1 MIKRKFGMRYLN
13 ISQGRYNSFSHKNLN
28 AYDLAGEDSGIDRF
42 VTFNELEVIG
52 ILPYKTTGFANTV
65 LFYDKD
71 NDVTLAMS
79 HCNNINFLEK
89 GLVLYPEDTIYYEGT
104 TGKATG
110 NHIHLEIGKGK
121 QTTKTKIN
129 SSEWGLKDWIN
140 IEDYFYID
148 EEYTTILNSPYEFTK
163 GVDNMNFIEGYQKL
177 SWIGVPMYTYLMKAD
192 QSIGMMSALQTG
204 KENYEARAT
213 IDKIDNELIHYCKV
227 NCNFFDLNN
236 GQHYGVEQS
245 FENDFAPKQD
255 EWLCLYIDKEGTPH
269 ICLSSEYWL
278 AKDEV
283 ILACSPFAI
292 LRHEGNDVEFTSS
305 AAKVDLN
312 STSNKTML
320 LYMGNGKYAFVVTG
334 TGLTYYQCRN
344 FAKAYGALG
353 VYFLDGGGS
362 SQMIMNGTKILYT
375 GRAIA
380 NVLTFYKTVEPQ
392 PTPPITEE
400 PKLDYEAMYNELK
413 TKYDDL
419 EKSNA
424 NKSSIIN
431 DIKKLVEGE

>member
-13 ISQGRYNSFSHKNLN
+13 ISQGRFNSFSHKNLN

-42 VTFNELEVIG
+42 ITFNELEVIG

-89 GLVLYPEDTIYYEGT
+89 GLVLYPNDTIYYEGT

-110 NHIHLEIGKGK
+110 NHIHLEIGKGR

-148 EEYTTILNSPYEFTK
+148 EEYTTILNSPYKFTK

-177 SWIGVPMYTYLMKAD
+177 SWIGVPMYTYLMKSD

-213 IDKIDNELIHYCKV
+213 IDKIDNELIHYCKI

-245 FENDFAPKQD
+245 FENDFAPKQ
-255 EWLCLYIDKEGTPH
+255 ESWLCLYIDKNHEPHCTP
-269 ICLSSEYWL
+269 SSDYWL
-278 AKDEV
+278 AKDDV

-292 LRHEGNDVEFTSS
+292 LRHLGNDVEFTSS

-362 SQMIMNGTKILYT
+362 SQMIMNGTKVLYT

-380 NVLTFYKTVEPQ
+380 NVLTFYKTVVSQ
-392 PTPPITEE
+392 PVVPPIEE

-413 TKYDDL
+413 AKYDTL

-424 NKSSIIN
+424 NRSSIIN
-431 DIKKLVEGE
+431 EIKKLVDGE

>member
-13 ISQGRYNSFSHKNLN
+13 ISQGRFNSFSHKNLN
-28 AYDLAGEDSGIDRF
+28 AYDLCGEDSGIDRF

-89 GLVLYPEDTIYYEGT
+89 GLVLYPNDTIYYEGT

-110 NHIHLEIGKGK
+110 NHVHLEIGKGR

-177 SWIGVPMYTYLMKAD
+177 SWIGVPMHTYLMKSD

-213 IDKIDNELIHYCKV
+213 IDKIDNELIHCKV

-245 FENDFAPKQD
+245 FENDFAPKQ
-255 EWLCLYIDKEGTPH
+255 ESWLCLYIDKEGTPH
-269 ICLSSEYWL
+269 ICLSSDYWL
-278 AKDEV
+278 TKNDV

-305 AAKVDLN
+305 AANVNLN

-320 LYMGNGKYAFVVTG
+320 LYMGDGKYAFVVTG

-392 PTPPITEE
+392 PVPPIEE
-400 PKLDYEAMYNELK
+400 PTEQMIEFTKDEYNQLISDLKAIVSRMEGKL
-413 TKYDDL
+413 
-419 EKSNA
+419 
-424 NKSSIIN
+424 
-431 DIKKLVEGE
+431 

>member
-42 VTFNELEVIG
+42 ITFNELEVIG

-121 QTTKTKIN
+121 QTTKVKIN

-148 EEYTTILNSPYEFTK
+148 EYTTILNSPYEFSK

-177 SWIGVPMYTYLMKAD
+177 SWIGVPMYTYLMKSD

-213 IDKIDNELIHYCKV
+213 IDKIDNELIHYCKI

-245 FENDFAPKQD
+245 FENDFAPKQ
-255 EWLCLYIDKEGTPH
+255 ESWLCLYIDKNHEPH
-269 ICLSSEYWL
+269 CSLSSDYWL

-283 ILACSPFAI
+283 ILACSPFAV
-292 LRHEGNDVEFTSS
+292 LRHLGKDVEFTSS

-392 PTPPITEE
+392 PVPPIEE

-413 TKYDDL
+413 AKYDTL

-431 DIKKLVEGE
+431 EIKKLVEGE

>member
-1 MIKRKFGMRYLN
+1 MRYLN

-42 VTFNELEVIG
+42 ITFNELEVIG

-121 QTTKTKIN
+121 QTTKVKIN

-148 EEYTTILNSPYEFTK
+148 EYTTILNSPYEFSK

-177 SWIGVPMYTYLMKAD
+177 SWIGVPMYTYLMKSD

-213 IDKIDNELIHYCKV
+213 IDKIDNELIHYCKI

-245 FENDFAPKQD
+245 FENDFAPKQ
-255 EWLCLYIDKEGTPH
+255 ESWLCLYIDKNHEPH
-269 ICLSSEYWL
+269 CSLSSDYWL

-283 ILACSPFAI
+283 ILACSPFAV
-292 LRHEGNDVEFTSS
+292 LRHLGKDVEFTSS

-392 PTPPITEE
+392 PVPPIEE

-413 TKYDDL
+413 AKYDTL

-431 DIKKLVEGE
+431 EIKKLVEGE

>member
-28 AYDLAGEDSGIDRF
+28 AYDLCGEDSGIDRF
-42 VTFNELEVIG
+42 ITFNELEVIG

-89 GLVLYPEDTIYYEGT
+89 GLVLYPNDTIYYEGT

-121 QTTKTKIN
+121 QTTKVKIN

-177 SWIGVPMYTYLMKAD
+177 SWIGVPMYTYLMKTD

-245 FENDFAPKQD
+245 FENDFAPKQ
-255 EWLCLYIDKEGTPH
+255 ESWLCLYIDKNHEPHCTP
-269 ICLSSEYWL
+269 SSDYWL
-278 AKDEV
+278 SKDEV

-305 AAKVDLN
+305 AANVNLN

-334 TGLTYYQCRN
+334 SGLTYYQCRN

-392 PTPPITEE
+392 PVPPIEEE

-413 TKYDDL
+413 AKYDTL
-419 EKSNA
+419 EKSYA
-424 NKSSIIN
+424 DKSSIIN
-431 DIKKLVEGE
+431 EIKKIVEGE

>member
-1 MIKRKFGMRYLN
+1 MIKRKFGMRFLN
-13 ISQGRYNSFSHKNLN
+13 ITQGRFNSFSHKNLN

-79 HCNNINFLEK
+79 HCNNIAFLQV
-89 GLVLYPEDTIYYEGT
+89 GQIMHCGDYIYYEGT

-110 NHIHLEIGKGK
+110 NHIHLEIGKGR

-177 SWIGVPMYTYLMKAD
+177 SWIGVPMYTYLMKTD

-245 FENDFAPKQD
+245 FENDFAPKQ
-255 EWLCLYIDKEGTPH
+255 ESWYALYIDKDGVPH
-269 ICLSSEYWL
+269 YSLSSDYWL
-278 AKDEV
+278 SKNDV

-292 LRHEGNDVEFTSS
+292 LRHDGVDLELTSS
-305 AAKVDLN
+305 AANVNLN

-320 LYMGNGKYAFVVTG
+320 LYMGEGKYAFVVTG

-392 PTPPITEE
+392 PVPPIEE
-400 PKLDYEAMYNELK
+400 PTEQMIEFTKDEYNQLISDLKDIVSRMEGKL
-413 TKYDDL
+413 
-419 EKSNA
+419 
-424 NKSSIIN
+424 
-431 DIKKLVEGE
+431 

>member
-1 MIKRKFGMRYLN
+1 
-13 ISQGRYNSFSHKNLN
+13 
-28 AYDLAGEDSGIDRF
+28 
-42 VTFNELEVIG
+42 
-52 ILPYKTTGFANTV
+52 
-65 LFYDKD
+65 
-71 NDVTLAMS
+71 MS

-89 GLVLYPEDTIYYEGT
+89 GLILYPEDTIYYEGT
-104 TGKATG
+104 KGKATG

-121 QTTKTKIN
+121 QTTKVKIN

-213 IDKIDNELIHYCKV
+213 IDKIDNELIHYCKI

-245 FENDFAPKQD
+245 FENDFAPKQ
-255 EWLCLYIDKEGTPH
+255 ESWLCLYIDKNHEPHCTP
-269 ICLSSEYWL
+269 SSDYWL
-278 AKDEV
+278 SKNDV

-305 AAKVDLN
+305 AANVNLN

-413 TKYDDL
+413 TKYDAL
-419 EKSNA
+419 EKSYA
-424 NKSSIIN
+424 NKDNIIN